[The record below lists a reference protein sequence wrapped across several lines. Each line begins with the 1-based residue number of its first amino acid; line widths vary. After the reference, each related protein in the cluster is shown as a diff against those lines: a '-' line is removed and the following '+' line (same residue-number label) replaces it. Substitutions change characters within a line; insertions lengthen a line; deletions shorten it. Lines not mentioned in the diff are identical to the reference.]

1 MKNLSYNNMKYFMI
15 SVAKFEK
22 KKKIVGWLAKIG
34 KGTGLSYLAFIR
46 K

>member
-22 KKKIVGWLAKIG
+22 KKNSGMV
-34 KGTGLSYLAFIR
+34 S
-46 K
+46 